1 MYNICKIRVHAIG
14 HDTGRLTLPN
24 ILCGAMLSISRP
36 RQILKSLIGVTER
49 EIICKAR
56 PKRRLAKISSDKL
69 RSVFYKKTS
78 PTVPVHTWN

>member
-49 EIICKAR
+49 EIIYKGQTKAQIG
-56 PKRRLAKISSDKL
+56 KNL
-69 RSVFYKKTS
+69 RSD
-78 PTVPVHTWN
+78 